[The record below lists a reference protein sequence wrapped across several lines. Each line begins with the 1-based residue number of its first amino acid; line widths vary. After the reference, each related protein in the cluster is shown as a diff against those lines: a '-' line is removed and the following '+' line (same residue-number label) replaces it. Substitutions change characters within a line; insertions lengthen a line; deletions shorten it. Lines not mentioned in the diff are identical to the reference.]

1 MTEPATPTRLRIR
14 WGWFLGCI
22 LLGAA
27 GILVGLLV
35 APSADRPAYIA
46 GVLGS
51 VGTTLLFVGI
61 VLLLERRIVDTA
73 VRVVRDATE
82 QARLRSDEV
91 LRAQVRDLE
100 DRIADVWATSTES
113 VAEAARKQAETRR
126 MADEFV
132 SRVVDDYT
140 DERDD
145 PSSQ

>member
-51 VGTTLLFVGI
+51 VGTTLLLVGI

>member
-1 MTEPATPTRLRIR
+1 MTEPATPTRVRIR

-22 LLGAA
+22 LLGAT

-35 APSADRPAYIA
+35 APSADRPAYVA

-51 VGTTLLFVGI
+51 VGTTLLLVGI

-73 VRVVRDATE
+73 VQVVRDAAE

-113 VAEAARKQAETRR
+113 VAEAARKQAETHR
-126 MADEFV
+126 MTDEFV

-140 DERDD
+140 DARDD

>member
-1 MTEPATPTRLRIR
+1 MTEPATPTRVRIR

-51 VGTTLLFVGI
+51 VGTTLLLVGI

-73 VRVVRDATE
+73 VRVVRDAAE

>member
-51 VGTTLLFVGI
+51 VGTTLLLVGI

-113 VAEAARKQAETRR
+113 VAEAARKQAETHR

>member
-51 VGTTLLFVGI
+51 VGTTLLLVGI

-73 VRVVRDATE
+73 VRVVRDAAE

-91 LRAQVRDLE
+91 VRAQVRDLE